1 MVAQYNRKLKS
12 GAQFDGLIPKPKNE
26 VEVVSQS
33 TNISETVDWIVH
45 IIYTTLWQT
54 KALAPKLAGR
64 TLIETCQNIWE
75 FIYEHI
81 QYREDDKD
89 AEQLHE
95 PARIWAKRKIGV
107 DCDDFTMFA
116 SSLLLHLGIAHS
128 LRLAEYNYKGYYQ
141 HIYVVVWLPNG
152 EYITIDPV
160 KDEFNLEHPY
170 TNYEDINM
178 ELQVLRG
185 LYGLSGL
192 TEAEKQSYRTA
203 FESLP
208 LAQREGVKKW
218 LIGKNPEFYSP
229 KFKEIYDSV
238 YDYVSGSADAEVLNH
253 AELNYIYLQENTL
266 DLLKGNQISPEKL
279 PSLQTTGASTDPGKT
294 PKRTWQQWAKENQ
307 TPLIV
312 TGVLLG
318 VAVLVGVSYLA
329 EAEAQEKEKAEPK
342 TQEKNLQ
349 GIPKKANGKLNFAGV
364 KLK

>member
-1 MVAQYNRKLKS
+1 MVAQYNRQLKS
-12 GAQFDGLIPKPKNE
+12 GAQFNGLIPKPKNE
-26 VEVVSQS
+26 VEVVSKS

-45 IIYTTLWQT
+45 IIYSTLWQT

-107 DCDDFTMFA
+107 DCDDYTIFI
-116 SSLLLHLGIAHS
+116 SSLLLHFGIAHS

-152 EYITIDPV
+152 GYITIDPV

-185 LYGLSGL
+185 LSGLSGL
-192 TEAEKQSYRTA
+192 TDAEKQSYRTA

-238 YDYVSGSADAEVLNH
+238 YDYVSGSADTEVLSS
-253 AELNYIYLQENTL
+253 AELEYIYLQENTL
-266 DLLKGNQISPEKL
+266 DLLKGNQISPDKL
-279 PSLQTTGASTDPGKT
+279 PSLQTSTGASTDPDKT
-294 PKRTWQQWAKENQ
+294 KRTWGQWAKENK

-312 TGVLLG
+312 GGVFLGVLT
-318 VAVLVGVSYLA
+318 LVGISYLA
-329 EAEAQEKEKAEPK
+329 EAETQEKEKAEPK
-342 TQEKNLQ
+342 QDKLQ
-349 GIPKKANGKLNFAGV
+349 GIPKKPNGKPNFAGV